1 MRSLRIMFAFLT
13 FGAVLAFGSVS
24 ARADAATAQ
33 TMVPILRTM
42 YNVEGAEIILSNKTA
57 ALNSL
62 RKNKASAQE
71 IANAKAAVTDAK
83 NLLNTLNGLISR
95 DITIIQ
101 KAPASVV
108 NPPSFAT
115 NSLAARGAWNDYVYK
130 EKTNHTLVFPSSRVP
145 TSAELNLASQ
155 PFSMY

>member
-13 FGAVLAFGSVS
+13 FGAVLALGSVS
-24 ARADAATAQ
+24 ARADAATAA

-57 ALNSL
+57 ALNTL

-101 KAPASVV
+101 KAPAGVV

-115 NSLAARGAWNDYVYK
+115 NSLAARGAWNDFVFK

>member
-1 MRSLRIMFAFLT
+1 MTKAKLMLAFITALT
-13 FGAVLAFGSVS
+13 FISFGSVS
-24 ARADAATAQ
+24 ARADTATAQ

-83 NLLNTLNGLISR
+83 NLLKTLNALISR

-101 KAPASVV
+101 KAPAGVV